1 MMRQRHRTIRLET
14 GPRQALE
21 LTPEIRDWLDQ
32 IEAEEGLLSLFI
44 RHTSA
49 SLTIMENADPD
60 VMRDLT
66 DFLARLA
73 PEKADYAHDTEGPD
87 DMPAHLKTA
96 LTQTHLSIPV
106 IGGRLGLGTWQ
117 GIWLLEHRAMA
128 HQRSVILHFI
138 GE

>member
-1 MMRQRHRTIRLET
+1 MMRQTHRTLRVRTQGYGTHEFT
-14 GPRQALE
+14 GEVRA
-21 LTPEIRDWLDQ
+21 WLDS
-32 IEAEEGLLSLFI
+32 IDGEDGLVSLFI

-60 VMRDLT
+60 VMRDLSA
-66 DFLARLA
+66 FLARLA
-73 PEKADYAHDTEGPD
+73 PEDGPYIHDAEGPD

-117 GIWLLEHRAMA
+117 GIWLLEHRAAA
-128 HQRSVILHFI
+128 HERAVVMHFI

>member
-1 MMRQRHRTIRLET
+1 MKT
-14 GPRQALE
+14 
-21 LTPEIRDWLDQ
+21 
-32 IEAEEGLLSLFI
+32 LLSFLILFLLI
-44 RHTSA
+44 A
-49 SLTIMENADPD
+49 SSCSKNQRKVKRIDGKWNVVDATIQGFGNADPD
-60 VMRDLT
+60 VMCDLT
-66 DFLARLA
+66 DFLARIA
-73 PEKADYAHDTEGPD
+73 PEEADYAHDTEGPD

-96 LTQTHLSIPV
+96 LTQTHLSIPI

>member
-1 MMRQRHRTIRLET
+1 MRQRHRTIRLET
-14 GPRQALE
+14 GARQALE
-21 LTPEIRDWLDQ
+21 LTAEIRDWLDQ
-32 IEAEEGLLSLFI
+32 IEAEEGLLSVFI

-73 PEKADYAHDTEGPD
+73 PEEADYAHDTEGPD

>member
-21 LTPEIRDWLDQ
+21 LTAEIRDWLDQ
-32 IEAEEGLLSLFI
+32 IEAEEGLLSVFI

-73 PEKADYAHDTEGPD
+73 PEEAGYAHDTEGPD

>member
-1 MMRQRHRTIRLET
+1 MMRQRHRTIRLEI

-21 LTPEIRDWLDQ
+21 LTREIRDWLDQ

-66 DFLARLA
+66 NFLARLA
-73 PEKADYAHDTEGPD
+73 PEEAGYAHDTEGPD